1 MEKIILN
8 VDPGVDDAM
17 AMLLAFLS
25 PDFDVKMI
33 ATTFGNVSIEQGT
46 KNACF
51 LVQNFG
57 QVDTT
62 VYEGSAC
69 ALNTPPQNA
78 MEVHG
83 RTGLGTK
90 IVAKNVKKKP
100 GNYPG
105 YGAIEAM
112 RDYILKDPGQISIV
126 AVGPVTDIAKL
137 LTTYPEVK
145 DKIKQI
151 VMEIGS
157 VDGKGSIT
165 PYASF
170 NAYCD
175 PDAVDIVIKSGVP
188 ILLTTKEIGTTA
200 YYEEDQ
206 RQRFKNCG
214 SVGQFLYDLCEGY
227 VDKILEAHQYAVHD
241 SAALLA
247 MLKTDIFTREKV
259 DMEINT
265 SQDKKR
271 GQTHFTLNKN
281 SHITLVTG
289 VNKHKLFK
297 KMEEIYS
304 LS

>member
-1 MEKIILN
+1 MEKIIFN

-17 AMLLAFLS
+17 ALLLGFFS
-25 PDFDVKMI
+25 PEFEVKMI
-33 ATTFGNVSIEQGT
+33 ATTFGNVGIEQGT
-46 KNACF
+46 KNACY
-51 LVQNFG
+51 LVQNYG
-57 QVDTT
+57 AVDTT
-62 VYEGSAC
+62 VYMGSAC
-69 ALNTPPQNA
+69 ALNTPVQNA

-83 RTGLGTK
+83 KTGLGNK

-100 GNYPG
+100 GNYEG

-112 RDYILKDPGQISIV
+112 RDYINKEPGQISIV

-137 LTTYPEVK
+137 LMTYPEVK

-175 PDAVDIVIKSGVP
+175 PDAVDYVIKSGVP

-200 YYEEDQ
+200 YYEEPQ
-206 RQRFKNCG
+206 RLRFKNCG
-214 SVGQFLYDLCEGY
+214 SVGPVLYDLCEGY
-227 VDKILEAHQYAVHD
+227 VDKILKPGQYAVHD
-241 SAALLA
+241 SCALLA

-259 DMEINT
+259 DMSINT

-271 GQTHFTLNKN
+271 GQTHFTLNPA
-281 SHITLVTG
+281 SHITLITS
-289 VNKHKLFK
+289 VNKQKLFK